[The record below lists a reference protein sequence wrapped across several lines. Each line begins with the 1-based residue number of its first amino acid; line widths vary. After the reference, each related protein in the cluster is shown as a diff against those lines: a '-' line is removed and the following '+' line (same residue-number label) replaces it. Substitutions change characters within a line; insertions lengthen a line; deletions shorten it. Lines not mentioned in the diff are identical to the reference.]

1 MDTFYAVAAALFGT
15 GLIMMAVAAWSG
27 SRHEKTRVLARLA
40 TVERKLDAM
49 HTHLGI
55 VQREPEWPE
64 VVALLQQDKKIHAVK
79 LYREATGS
87 DLLTAKNAV
96 EEIARRRGL

>member
-1 MDTFYAVAAALFGT
+1 MDAMYAIAAALFGA
-15 GLIMMAVAAWSG
+15 GLIMAAVATLSG
-27 SRHEKTRVLARLA
+27 SRHEKARVLSRLA
-40 TVERKLDAM
+40 TVERKLDAI

-55 VQREPEWPE
+55 VEPEPEWPE
-64 VVALLQQDKKIHAVK
+64 IMALLQQDKKIQAVK

-87 DLLTAKNAV
+87 DLLEAKTAV